1 MVIQEIED
9 AIPTLNA
16 LNEDGL
22 PVAEITFRTA
32 CAEEAK
38 RLGVKSFPDMYIGAG
53 TVINDELSETA
64 KEALKRSGATY
75 IKHKNFKET

>member
-1 MVIQEIED
+1 MVIKEIED

-32 CAEEAK
+32 GAEEAK
-38 RLGVKSFPDMYIGAG
+38 RLGVKSFPDMIGAG

-75 IKHKNFKET
+75 TKTQKF